1 MAGRAPD
8 RTLFPALLRYWR
20 CKRGYS
26 QLDLSLVAEVSTRH
40 LSFLET
46 GRAQPSEEM
55 VLRLSAVLDLS
66 MRDKNALLAA
76 AGYLQRFSE
85 PAPKTLAGP
94 AERALEQML
103 KQHEPFPLIIF
114 DSAYEVVRNNLAA
127 ANLMARFIAEPGA
140 TSLPLNVFDLLF
152 DPRLSRPFIL
162 DWEKLARLMLMR
174 LQRELLQCPNHPRL
188 SALLDRV
195 LGFPDVPEGWQQ
207 PDFALGAEAVS
218 CFTLQREDLKLT
230 FLTTITAFAAPQN
243 VTLEELRI
251 ESYFPADSQTELLC
265 RELLA
270 G

>member
-1 MAGRAPD
+1 
-8 RTLFPALLRYWR
+8 
-20 CKRGYS
+20 
-26 QLDLSLVAEVSTRH
+26 
-40 LSFLET
+40 
-46 GRAQPSEEM
+46 
-55 VLRLSAVLDLS
+55 
-66 MRDKNALLAA
+66 
-76 AGYLQRFSE
+76 
-85 PAPKTLAGP
+85 
-94 AERALEQML
+94 
-103 KQHEPFPLIIF
+103 
-114 DSAYEVVRNNLAA
+114 
-127 ANLMARFIAEPGA
+127 
-140 TSLPLNVFDLLF
+140 
-152 DPRLSRPFIL
+152 
-162 DWEKLARLMLMR
+162 MLMR

>member
-1 MAGRAPD
+1 MAGRTLD

-20 CKRGYS
+20 SKRGFS

-55 VLRLSAVLDLS
+55 VLRLASVLDLS
-66 MRDKNALLAA
+66 MRDKNALLGA
-76 AGYLQRFSE
+76 AGFLQRFSE
-85 PAPKTLAGP
+85 PAPTTLAGP
-94 AERALEQML
+94 AERALDHML
-103 KQHEPFPLIIF
+103 VQHEPFPLIIF
-114 DSAYEVVRNNLAA
+114 DSSYEVVRHNRAA
-127 ANLMARFIAEPGA
+127 ASLLSRFIAEPQVV
-140 TSLPLNVFDLLF
+140 SLPLNVFDLLF
-152 DPRLSRPFIL
+152 DPRLSRPFIE
-162 DWEKLARLMLMR
+162 DWERLAQLMLMR

-188 SALLDRV
+188 PALLERV
-195 LGFPDVPEGWQQ
+195 LGFPEVPAGWQQ

-218 CFTLQREDLKLT
+218 CFSLQRDDLRLT

-265 RELLA
+265 RELLSS
-270 G
+270 